1 MTKTPGNREVPEAA
15 PAGETRPAAVEACL
29 LSAWERV
36 LSKLCGPLLVGKL
49 TPEVVHDI
57 NNLLTGILGYAELL
71 NMKPIQDEGV
81 KKGLETISFSAEKCK
96 VLLGRMAALAREES
110 PPVPLG
116 DLHAAL
122 EEALELRRCAFRH
135 QQIEVVKDPASNL
148 PPLTLD
154 GLRLQKILLWLFL
167 AAEEAL
173 GGREEGRRI
182 TIQSRFEP
190 EKGCV
195 SILLI
200 ANGFGVNLS
209 AWRRL
214 LTPEGPLTA
223 EDLDGPFWLRQ
234 VGLWVEELGGTVE
247 LRMEEGEGPI
257 FDLCFPVIR

>member
-1 MTKTPGNREVPEAA
+1 MTPV
-15 PAGETRPAAVEACL
+15 GESRPAAGESGL
-29 LSAWERV
+29 PSAWEKM
-36 LSKLCGPLLVGKL
+36 LSRLSGPILVGKL

-71 NMKPIQDEGV
+71 HMKPIQDEGV

-110 PPVPLG
+110 PPMPLG
-116 DLHAAL
+116 DINTAL

-173 GGREEGRRI
+173 AGKEEDRRI

-190 EKGCV
+190 EKKCIF
-195 SILLI
+195 ILLS
-200 ANGFGVNLS
+200 ANGRESDFLPWETYWDRGAYPDDEDREIFFLLDQ
-209 AWRRL
+209 ARR
-214 LTPEGPLTA
+214 GI
-223 EDLDGPFWLRQ
+223 DQ
-234 VGLWVEELGGTVE
+234 MGGTLE
-247 LRMEEGEGPI
+247 LKAENGQGPV
-257 FDLCFPVIR
+257 FVLRLSVGS